1 MCGSGRDGHRPQ
13 PLEVDSLLKLAAGNV
28 LFPSTAL
35 PEQSAMEI
43 NSGQICCSQSRAAV
57 QRVQKPLH
65 TDGSVRSRT
74 LISSTTAN
82 CPCQSSRESI
92 IATTMST
99 RRFKSSIGS
108 RSRMIPQVAG
118 NDHRN
123 ANSPKS
129 LSNVTRIRSR
139 WIANSITCVSV
150 IPGGISETLFTS

>member
-1 MCGSGRDGHRPQ
+1 MRRAALQRASRVGSDGHRPQ
-13 PLEVDSLLKLAAGNV
+13 PLEVASLLKLAAGNG

-43 NSGQICCSQSRAAV
+43 NSGKIGCSQRRAAV
-57 QRVQKPLH
+57 QRAQKTLH

-74 LISSTTAN
+74 LDSSTTM
-82 CPCQSSRESI
+82 RI
-92 IATTMST
+92 

-129 LSNVTRIRSR
+129 LSNVTRIRSC
-139 WIANSITCVSV
+139 WISNSSTCVSV
-150 IPGGISETLFTS
+150 IPGEISESQFTS